1 MKKIKSLI
9 LTSAC
14 IALTLTSCDMDKY
27 PYDSIPVEN
36 AVESLSDCQN
46 LRNGMYRDL
55 RIISSSFS
63 GFMAQEMQA
72 DCLIPTNN
80 YGNQWSNPYLWDM
93 ESSDSDAT
101 TVWNNNYVT
110 IAQCNLIINGIL
122 RLESEGKLASEDL
135 ADAKNILGEAYMVRA
150 MCYYDLATKFCNLYD
165 ANTAEEVLGVPLVDT
180 YAPAADNS
188 TFPPRSSL
196 AATYSFI
203 LSDIGNAES
212 NLSTTGSQGAVYLT
226 TDALT
231 AFKARVALWM
241 KDYDT
246 ALTNATALI
255 NSQKYPLI
263 SNDQEF
269 KQMWLNDTGSELICQ
284 LFASKQELPTA
295 MGSWFLDEITRN
307 QTILPAADIIM
318 KYEETDIRLN
328 TYFTMAPV
336 NFANGATYEV
346 ACVNKYPGNPEL
358 YTGANNYT
366 NKVKVFRIAEMYL
379 IAAEAY
385 FMKGGATNELN
396 AYDTLFQLMSA
407 RDASLRSQPVS
418 GEILKQLIRTERL
431 KELCYEGFRWLDLK
445 RYGEGFTRMAS
456 QADELSYNFG
466 LNLQVSANDHQWLWP
481 IPQDE
486 IEANPQIKNQQNP
499 GY

>member
-165 ANTAEEVLGVPLVDT
+165 ANTAEEVLGIPLPEDMR
-180 YAPAADNS
+180 AA
-188 TFPPRSSL
+188 
-196 AATYSFI
+196 I
-203 LSDIGNAES
+203 
-212 NLSTTGSQGAVYLT
+212 
-226 TDALT
+226 
-231 AFKARVALWM
+231 
-241 KDYDT
+241 
-246 ALTNATALI
+246 
-255 NSQKYPLI
+255 
-263 SNDQEF
+263 
-269 KQMWLNDTGSELICQ
+269 
-284 LFASKQELPTA
+284 
-295 MGSWFLDEITRN
+295 
-307 QTILPAADIIM
+307 
-318 KYEETDIRLN
+318 
-328 TYFTMAPV
+328 
-336 NFANGATYEV
+336 
-346 ACVNKYPGNPEL
+346 
-358 YTGANNYT
+358 
-366 NKVKVFRIAEMYL
+366 
-379 IAAEAY
+379 
-385 FMKGGATNELN
+385 
-396 AYDTLFQLMSA
+396 
-407 RDASLRSQPVS
+407 
-418 GEILKQLIRTERL
+418 
-431 KELCYEGFRWLDLK
+431 
-445 RYGEGFTRMAS
+445 
-456 QADELSYNFG
+456 
-466 LNLQVSANDHQWLWP
+466 
-481 IPQDE
+481 
-486 IEANPQIKNQQNP
+486 
-499 GY
+499 

>member
-46 LRNGMYRDL
+46 LRSGMYRDL
-55 RIISSSFS
+55 RIISSNFS

-80 YGNQWSNPYLWDM
+80 YGNQWSSPYLWDM

-101 TVWNNNYVT
+101 SVWNNNYVT
-110 IAQCNLIINGIL
+110 IAQCNLIINGIQ
-122 RLESEGKLASEDL
+122 RLESEGKLATEEL
-135 ADAKNILGEAYMVRA
+135 VEAQNILGEAYMVRA

-165 ANTAEEVLGVPLVDT
+165 AATAGNVLGVPLVDK
-180 YAPAADNS
+180 YAPSADNS
-188 TFPPRSSL
+188 TFPARSSL
-196 AATYSFI
+196 AATYQFI
-203 LSDIGNAES
+203 LADIASAEN
-212 NLSTTGSQGAVYLT
+212 NLATAGVQESVYLT
-226 TDALT
+226 MDALT

-246 ALTNATALI
+246 AISSATSLI
-255 NSQKYPLI
+255 ESQKYPLI
-263 SNDQEF
+263 SDAEAF

-284 LFASKQELPTA
+284 LFASKQELPNA
-295 MGSWFLDEITRN
+295 MGSWFLDEITNN

-318 KYEETDIRLN
+318 MYGENDIRLN
-328 TYFTMAPV
+328 TFFTQVPV
-336 NFANGATYEV
+336 NFANGATYL
-346 ACVNKYPGNPEL
+346 AFCVNKYPGNPEL

-366 NKVKVFRIAEMYL
+366 NKVKMFRIAEMYL

-385 FMKGGATNELN
+385 YMKGGVDNETK
-396 AYDTLFQLMSA
+396 AYNMLFQLMSA
-407 RDASLRSQPVS
+407 RDASLQSQPVS
-418 GEILKQLIRTERL
+418 GDLLKQLIRTERL

-445 RYGEGFTRMAS
+445 RYGEGFTRMSS
-456 QADELSYNFG
+456 QADDLSYNFG
-466 LNLQVSANDHQWLWP
+466 LELKVAADDHQWLWP

-486 IEANPQIKNQQNP
+486 IESNPQIKGQQNL